1 MVARQFTE
9 TRGAGQLRGRL
20 GGVGVRSVRTKI
32 LGLVGLLIVALIVLG
47 LVAATSMTRLR
58 DRTASMAS
66 TQDTVSAA
74 FMELNDSVWTY
85 KLTVDVLG
93 DYFDLGLDTTDQ
105 YAAIESARQDIDER
119 VAAFEDA
126 YTVISPS
133 PPAEYAAFVVALG
146 DYTDAV
152 EQDKFPAFESDDWDT
167 YEAAN
172 LVVTERG
179 DAAETE
185 ASTATTVI
193 VAVIA
198 IGSLVGAALGWVVSG
213 RIRRNVV
220 RVQTAIESMAGGD
233 LTRNPDV
240 TGADE
245 LGEMARALSST
256 QASLRRTLSGVLEAS
271 DTLASGAEE
280 LSMAARQI
288 VTATQQTSDRSG
300 VVASAAEQVSQ
311 SVHTV
316 ATGAEQLGASIRE
329 IAESSTEAAKVA
341 SSAAHEAAATNDTVH
356 QLGEASQQIGAV
368 IKTITSIAE
377 QTNLLALNAT
387 IEAARAG
394 SAGKGFAVV
403 AGEVKELAQ
412 QTATATTDIAR
423 RIEAIQQTTDDA
435 VAAIEQ
441 ITATVSTI
449 NDYQLTIASA
459 VEEQTATTAEISRG
473 VAEAATGSTEI
484 AGSIAGIAGNAQDNA
499 TTLEHMSEAVV
510 DLAKVAETLR
520 SHVAQFRIDTRD

>member
-179 DAAETE
+179 DAAEVALDALNAHISVVLSEHAVAAETE

-300 VVASAAEQVSQ
+300 VAASAAEQVSQ

-316 ATGAEQLGASIRE
+316 AAGAEQLGA
-329 IAESSTEAAKVA
+329 
-341 SSAAHEAAATNDTVH
+341 
-356 QLGEASQQIGAV
+356 
-368 IKTITSIAE
+368 
-377 QTNLLALNAT
+377 
-387 IEAARAG
+387 
-394 SAGKGFAVV
+394 
-403 AGEVKELAQ
+403 
-412 QTATATTDIAR
+412 
-423 RIEAIQQTTDDA
+423 
-435 VAAIEQ
+435 
-441 ITATVSTI
+441 
-449 NDYQLTIASA
+449 
-459 VEEQTATTAEISRG
+459 
-473 VAEAATGSTEI
+473 
-484 AGSIAGIAGNAQDNA
+484 
-499 TTLEHMSEAVV
+499 
-510 DLAKVAETLR
+510 
-520 SHVAQFRIDTRD
+520 